1 MRSNEW
7 NNYSKDAKKLVRKM
21 LYLDPAKRIDLQN
34 ICNER
39 WVRKHQ
45 SIKSDQTF
53 QINSK
58 SKMEEQQTDINGTIN
73 NSHRGSIQHHQS
85 FKNSFFRRSI
95 YKSKTDIIYSKK
107 IVEQNTNTNNED
119 AENEIQNEG
128 DINHSK
134 YNLKPKFLQNSK
146 QNPTQILALPFIE
159 NNYSVC
165 KNKKIK
171 IFFFF

>member
-1 MRSNEW
+1 MRSSEW

-21 LYLDPAKRIDLQN
+21 LYLDPAKRIDLQD
-34 ICNER
+34 ICNEK

-53 QINSK
+53 QVNSK
-58 SKMEEQQTDINGTIN
+58 SKMEEPQTDINGTIN
-73 NSHRGSIQHHQS
+73 NTHRLSIQNHQS

-107 IVEQNTNTNNED
+107 ISDQITNSNED
-119 AENEIQNEG
+119 AEYEIQNEG

-146 QNPTQILALPFIE
+146 PQNSTQNLALPFCIE
-159 NNYSVC
+159 NYSVL
-165 KNKKIK
+165 KNK
-171 IFFFF
+171 